1 MAKSMWGKQP
11 PKKQAYTPPELGTPS
26 FWGPAPV
33 PPKVYQVWDDI
44 RGEGRD
50 GTPYEDP
57 EGIAEGGAHDSWVS
71 KFSKRF
77 AIDPVVISGETRE
90 GTSRDTEGRMSSADP
105 VVIAGEGRDG
115 TSPETEGG
123 DDGDGGSFATGEG
136 EPADIEPVQFG
147 TGEGEPAEIDPVVI
161 AGEGRDGTS
170 PETEGRTSV
179 ANPFDVRGEGRDDT
193 ELADPEGL
201 ALGGADSWVSG
212 FEKELATSTSGSG
225 DPTVREQGGS
235 AHDSWVSQFS
245 QQMTSSPFTVS
256 GDGADGSFVASP
268 ITKPPIQPISAIL
281 GTGRDGT
288 PLPGSQGLDPKL
300 EHDSWVSAFKK
311 ELTKSQGTSWRAPV
325 PASPVIPSSGITSG
339 AVSREPAPTDKFVG
353 QWNFRVSI
361 NGIPDDNCKLLSISG
376 LSSETEPIEFK
387 RSTRQYVEAIPGKYK
402 YSNVELT
409 KVMNLGGDSFA
420 RWREEIE
427 AGANAMRTV
436 TVYLHHID
444 LKGDPVM
451 VLTLHDAWPLKW
463 EFPELSGSSSDAA
476 IEKVTLHVGRITR
489 G

>member
-1 MAKSMWGKQP
+1 M
-11 PKKQAYTPPELGTPS
+11 
-26 FWGPAPV
+26 
-33 PPKVYQVWDDI
+33 
-44 RGEGRD
+44 
-50 GTPYEDP
+50 
-57 EGIAEGGAHDSWVS
+57 
-71 KFSKRF
+71 
-77 AIDPVVISGETRE
+77 
-90 GTSRDTEGRMSSADP
+90 
-105 VVIAGEGRDG
+105 
-115 TSPETEGG
+115 
-123 DDGDGGSFATGEG
+123 
-136 EPADIEPVQFG
+136 
-147 TGEGEPAEIDPVVI
+147 
-161 AGEGRDGTS
+161 
-170 PETEGRTSV
+170 
-179 ANPFDVRGEGRDDT
+179 
-193 ELADPEGL
+193 ADPEGL

-212 FEKELATSTSGSG
+212 FEKELATSTSGSV

-268 ITKPPIQPISAIL
+268 VTKPPMQPISAIL

>member
-1 MAKSMWGKQP
+1 
-11 PKKQAYTPPELGTPS
+11 
-26 FWGPAPV
+26 
-33 PPKVYQVWDDI
+33 
-44 RGEGRD
+44 
-50 GTPYEDP
+50 
-57 EGIAEGGAHDSWVS
+57 
-71 KFSKRF
+71 
-77 AIDPVVISGETRE
+77 
-90 GTSRDTEGRMSSADP
+90 
-105 VVIAGEGRDG
+105 
-115 TSPETEGG
+115 
-123 DDGDGGSFATGEG
+123 
-136 EPADIEPVQFG
+136 
-147 TGEGEPAEIDPVVI
+147 
-161 AGEGRDGTS
+161 
-170 PETEGRTSV
+170 
-179 ANPFDVRGEGRDDT
+179 
-193 ELADPEGL
+193 
-201 ALGGADSWVSG
+201 
-212 FEKELATSTSGSG
+212 
-225 DPTVREQGGS
+225 
-235 AHDSWVSQFS
+235 
-245 QQMTSSPFTVS
+245 MTSSPFTVS

-268 ITKPPIQPISAIL
+268 VTKPPIQPISSIL
-281 GTGRDGT
+281 GAGRDGST
-288 PLPGSQGLDPKL
+288 LPESQGLDSNL

-311 ELTKSQGTSWRAPV
+311 EFTKSQGTSWRAPV
-325 PASPVIPSSGITSG
+325 PASPAIPASGTTRG
-339 AVSREPAPTDKFVG
+339 AVPREPAPTDKFVG